1 MNKTITLAV
10 AATCALCAGSTF
22 AAEYALGA
30 GIHMNASEY
39 KGADIEVVPAPIMN
53 AETEYFYLHGLEAGG
68 YLLKSPKH
76 AIMLGVSYMPLEFDA
91 GDSDDHQVNN
101 PRRNS
106 QAWQLSHS

>member
-30 GIHMNASEY
+30 GIHMSASEY
-39 KGADIEVVPAPIMN
+39 KGVDIEVVPAPIMN

-68 YLLKSPKH
+68 YLVTSPLIEMRGFLLH
-76 AIMLGVSYMPLEFDA
+76 SEFGIRVSPNTSPA
-91 GDSDDHQVNN
+91 
-101 PRRNS
+101 P
-106 QAWQLSHS
+106 QA